1 MKVVFSDRAFAAVMA
16 ETTEKIKTETG
27 GLFLGSFEDGVWYVI
42 EAIDPGPK
50 SIFEVAYF
58 EYDQQYTQHL
68 INKIANLYDKKLS
81 LIGLWHRHPGSFD
94 QFSSTDDGTNSKY
107 ARMRK
112 EGAISALVNIDPEF
126 RLTMYHVNQP
136 CRYSIIEYDVG
147 NHLIPDE
154 MLQYKS
160 PERFEKLMTGIMN
173 DEYKDFR
180 PSVSLNAFLKVVLPY
195 MKRIKINESLHEV
208 GDSNLATERIL
219 DELVEDTAF
228 LADEQGIEYSISQ
241 VEQFICLSQDAIDVP
256 VKLYFRY
263 IAEKDAVVFSHGSN
277 CYLYKSNEFRRA
289 FEQAFKA
296 QKENT
301 RQRIQY
307 DRGASLSNGQ
317 LHGNYGHS
325 RNYWTRPGNL
335 QAEAFAHFF
344 EASMGDQGKLE
355 LLANFFP
362 TAFGI
367 FSSMIDSIRPDNHVR
382 VLSRER

>member
-1 MKVVFSDRAFAAVMA
+1 M
-16 ETTEKIKTETG
+16 
-27 GLFLGSFEDGVWYVI
+27 
-42 EAIDPGPK
+42 
-50 SIFEVAYF
+50 
-58 EYDQQYTQHL
+58 

-180 PSVSLNAFLKVVLPY
+180 PSVSLNGFLKVVLPY

-307 DRGASLSNGQ
+307 DRGASLSDAVKKIIHINLNG
-317 LHGNYGHS
+317 
-325 RNYWTRPGNL
+325 
-335 QAEAFAHFF
+335 
-344 EASMGDQGKLE
+344 DGK
-355 LLANFFP
+355 
-362 TAFGI
+362 
-367 FSSMIDSIRPDNHVR
+367 
-382 VLSRER
+382 